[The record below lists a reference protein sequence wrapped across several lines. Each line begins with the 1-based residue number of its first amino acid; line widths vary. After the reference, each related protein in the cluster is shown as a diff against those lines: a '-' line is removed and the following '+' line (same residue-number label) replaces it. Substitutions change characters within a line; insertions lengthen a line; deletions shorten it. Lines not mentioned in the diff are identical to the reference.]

1 VVAPCWTGDGV
12 TGALNHLSVKVSRS
26 AEVGAATERLTGQG
40 LATLTQD
47 APSRC
52 CAVQDK
58 VWVHDPD
65 GASWEVYTVLADAPS
80 DTSGEPAE
88 PVGGAAIALAT
99 PGSRSDRPDRLAV
112 LDGQRHSPP
121 RSSQPCGGP
130 GRRPANARVRPW
142 RWWRTAAPT
151 G

>member
-1 VVAPCWTGDGV
+1 MVAACWTGAGV

-58 VWVHDPD
+58 VWVHDLD

-80 DTSGEPAE
+80 DTSL
-88 PVGGAAIALAT
+88 GGS
-99 PGSRSDRPDRLAV
+99 SRRHRLH
-112 LDGQRHSPP
+112 QP
-121 RSSQPCGGP
+121 R
-130 GRRPANARVRPW
+130 RA
-142 RWWRTAAPT
+142 
-151 G
+151 